1 MNEQPGIHSIRNLG
15 FFHPVVLSY
24 LNCSSHM
31 HVPGW
36 YTLIHLCSR
45 QQDEVGK
52 KGTVC
57 KLQVSLTLVSHWPEL
72 SNIVT
77 PTCKKCQNL
86 SLFAHLKMKGFVTIL
101 ERENGNWRATC
112 SLGHTW
118 CRKQWIYLRKA
129 REGSSG
135 IIAVQQASGTT
146 GPDQN
151 RKTEN
156 LKRNVPSMG

>member
-1 MNEQPGIHSIRNLG
+1 MFQAGI
-15 FFHPVVLSY
+15 PSY
-24 LNCSSHM
+24 IY
-31 HVPGW
+31 VPGNRMKW
-36 YTLIHLCSR
+36 
-45 QQDEVGK
+45 VK
-52 KGTVC
+52 KGTIW
-57 KLQVSLTLVSHWPEL
+57 KLQVLLPLVSHWPEL

-135 IIAVQQASGTT
+135 IIAVQQASGTI

-156 LKRNVPSMG
+156 LKKKCAFNGINGIVISLGEKKISRYYKVK